1 MPARPVSAKTSD
13 PAPAKSRGRGRPR
26 DETVRQSI
34 MESAHGLL
42 QERGLRGF
50 TIEEVAARSGAAK
63 TTIYRAWPNRGVLAV
78 ESFLW
83 AMAPRL
89 AYPDVPSAIDSV
101 RRQLL
106 LVVRAFRGSAGVT
119 MSGLIA
125 EAQLDPQTAKFLLE
139 RYVLPRRAEAAR
151 VLRQGIEQGELRPDL
166 DLDIAIDLLYGPLYY
181 RLLVKHRPLD
191 ATFIDKVLEGALHGI
206 AGPGK
211 ARRQA
216 SRQPRP

>member
-1 MPARPVSAKTSD
+1 
-13 PAPAKSRGRGRPR
+13 
-26 DETVRQSI
+26 